1 MKKVLYFLTFS
12 VLLTGCGE
20 NFLNVNPE
28 TYQGAAN
35 FFQTKS
41 QFTQAVNGAYAPLQG
56 IYNNQMWALA
66 EMRSDNTSYQ
76 YNTGDRSGF
85 PFEEIDEFREISNNT
100 HTTGFFNNAVL
111 GISRANV
118 ILDRIDASTLDA
130 ASKDQIAGEA
140 SFLRAFYYFQLVR
153 VFGDVPLV
161 LKEVKSTDEAFTV
174 SVKKPVADIYAQIL
188 VDAKRAVDKLPD
200 TYAAAADKGRAAKG
214 SARTL
219 LGEIYLTQKNYAAA
233 TTELK
238 AVVSSAKYTLNANY
252 ADNFAVAKKNG
263 PESVFEIQYV
273 EGPNGENSSFIYTFA
288 PYNSGASVAP
298 FALASGAAAGWNAP
312 TKDLLDAYEAGDL
325 RKEASVGLNFIDPN
339 TKAVAPYIKKYLNP
353 HAVRFQTG
361 DNFPVY
367 RYSDVLLMLAESLNE
382 TGYQADAEA
391 FALLNQVRSR
401 AGLPAKT
408 SGNALANLKVA
419 TQDDFRKAIAQERR
433 VELSFENHRWF
444 DLVRTGKVT
453 ETMTAHAAREKAAK
467 SYVIAASYSDLK
479 TLYAYPMREQD
490 LIPK

>member
-1 MKKVLYFLTFS
+1 MKKVIYFLIFS

-20 NFLNVNPE
+20 SFLNVNPE

-41 QFTQAVNGAYAPLQG
+41 QFTQAVNGTYAPLQG
-56 IYNNQMWALA
+56 IYNSQMWALA

-85 PFEEIDEFREISNNT
+85 PFEEVDEFREISNNAL
-100 HTTGFFNNAVL
+100 TTGFFNNAVL

-118 ILDRIDASTLDA
+118 ILDRIDASSIDA
-130 ASKDQIAGEA
+130 ASKDQITGEA
-140 SFLRAFYYFQLVR
+140 SFLRAFYYFHLVR
-153 VFGDVPLV
+153 IFGDVPLV

-174 SVKKPVADIYAQIL
+174 SVKKPAAEIYAQIL
-188 VDAKRAVDKLPD
+188 IDVKKAVDKLPE
-200 TYAAAADKGRAAKG
+200 TYAAAADKGRATKG

-233 TTELK
+233 VTELK
-238 AVVSSAKYTLNANY
+238 AVVSSGKYSLNANY
-252 ADNFAVAKKNG
+252 ADNFAVTKKNG
-263 PESVFEIQYV
+263 PESVFEIQYT
-273 EGPNGENSSFIYTFA
+273 EGPNGESSSFIYSFA
-288 PYNSGASVAP
+288 PYNSGTSVAP

-312 TKDLLDAYEAGDL
+312 TQDLLDAYEAGDL
-325 RKEASVGLNFIDPN
+325 RKDISVGLNFMDPN
-339 TKAVAPYIKKYLNP
+339 TKAVAPYIKKYLTP

-367 RYSDVLLMLAESLNE
+367 RYSDVLLMLAEAINE
-382 TGYQADAEA
+382 AGFQADGEA
-391 FALLNQVRSR
+391 FALLNQVRTR
-401 AGLPAKT
+401 AGLAAKT
-408 SGNALANLKVA
+408 SSNANAALKIA
-419 TQDDFRKAIAQERR
+419 SQDDFRKAVARERR

-444 DLVRTGKVT
+444 DLLRTGKVA
-453 ETMTAHAAREKAAK
+453 ETMAAHAIKEKAAK
-467 SYVIAASYSDLK
+467 SHVIAASYSDLR